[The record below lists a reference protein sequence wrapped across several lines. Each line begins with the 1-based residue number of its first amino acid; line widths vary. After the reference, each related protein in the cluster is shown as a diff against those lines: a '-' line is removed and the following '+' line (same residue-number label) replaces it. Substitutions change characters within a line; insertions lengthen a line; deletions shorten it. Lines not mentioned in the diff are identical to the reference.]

1 MRFEPKTAQE
11 IDEAGLLPAGVY
23 DFEVME
29 AEDTQSKAGNDMAAI
44 AIRIE
49 DSTGRAFKILDWLV
63 ATDGGA
69 YKVRHFAE
77 SVGLIAEYE
86 KGDMPA
92 GLMMH
97 KTGKCKLAVKP
108 AEGQYRAK
116 NTVADYVIDGTDAA
130 FKKTVNQEVG
140 ALKRELLDDE
150 IPF

>member
-11 IDEAGLLPAGVY
+11 IDEAGLLDPGLY

-29 AEDTQSKAGNDMAAI
+29 ATDKESKAGNDMVELAL
-44 AIRIE
+44 RIE
-49 DSTGRAFKILDWLV
+49 DPSGRGFKVLDWLV

-77 SVGLIAEYE
+77 STGLLAEYE

-92 GLMMH
+92 GVMVG
-97 KTGKCKLAVKP
+97 KTGRCKLSIKP

-116 NTVADYVIDGTDAA
+116 NAVADYVGGAVEPVGVKRTD
-130 FKKTVNQEVG
+130 
-140 ALKRELLDDE
+140 LDDSE

>member
-11 IDEAGLLPAGVY
+11 IDEAGLVDPGVY

-29 AEDTQSKAGNDMAAI
+29 AEDTTSKAGNDMVALG
-44 AIRIE
+44 IRIE
-49 DSTGRAFKILDWLV
+49 DGNGRGLKILDWLV

-77 SVGLIAEYE
+77 SVGLLAQYE

-92 GLMMH
+92 GMMIG
-97 KTGKCKLAVKP
+97 KTGRAKIGVKP

-116 NTVADYVIDGTDAA
+116 NTVQDYVAGGA
-130 FKKTVNQEVG
+130 G
-140 ALKRELLDDE
+140 ALSTFAKGGLEDDE
-150 IPF
+150 IPFD

>member
-1 MRFEPKTAQE
+1 MRFEPKTAAE
-11 IDEAGLLPAGVY
+11 IDEAGLLAAGVY

-29 AEDTQSKAGNDMAAI
+29 AEDTTSKAGNDMAAI
-44 AIRIE
+44 VLRIE
-49 DSTGRAFKILDWLV
+49 DSEGRCFKVQDWLV

-77 SVGLIAEYE
+77 ATGLLAEYE

-92 GLMMH
+92 GFMIG
-97 KTGKCKLAVKP
+97 KTGKAKIAVKP

-116 NTVADYVIDGTDAA
+116 NTVADYVLG
-130 FKKTVNQEVG
+130 G
-140 ALKRELLDDE
+140 AVATSSAPKDLDDS

>member
-1 MRFEPKTAQE
+1 MRFEPKTAAE
-11 IDEAGLLPAGVY
+11 IDEAGLLAAGVY

-44 AIRIE
+44 VLRVE
-49 DSTGRAFKILDWLV
+49 DENGRGFKILDWLV

-77 SVGLIAEYE
+77 SVGLLSEYE

-92 GLMMH
+92 PMMV
-97 KTGKCKLAVKP
+97 GKVGRAKIAVKP
-108 AEGQYRAK
+108 ADGQYRAK
-116 NTVADYVIDGTDAA
+116 NTVADYVLDSAPSM
-130 FKKTVNQEVG
+130 KS
-140 ALKRELLDDE
+140 KRDDIDDE

>member
-11 IDEAGLLPAGVY
+11 IDEAGLLTAGVY

-44 AIRIE
+44 VIRVE
-49 DSTGRAFKILDWLV
+49 DASGRSFKVQDWLV

-77 SVGLIAEYE
+77 SVGLLAEYE

-92 GLMMH
+92 GFMIG
-97 KTGKCKLAVKP
+97 KTGRAKIAVKP
-108 AEGQYRAK
+108 ADGQYRAK
-116 NTVADYVIDGTDAA
+116 NTVADYVGEAA
-130 FKKTVNQEVG
+130 APVKVSTRDLE
-140 ALKRELLDDE
+140 DSE

>member
-11 IDEAGLLPAGVY
+11 IDESGLLDPGLY

-29 AEDTQSKAGNDMAAI
+29 AEEKTSSKGNDMVAL
-44 AIRIE
+44 AIRVE
-49 DSTGRAFKILDWLV
+49 DNDGRGFKILDWLV
-63 ATDGGA
+63 ATEGGA

-77 SVGLIAEYE
+77 SVGLLAEYE

-92 GLMMH
+92 GVMIG
-97 KTGKCKLAVKP
+97 KTGRCKLGIKP

-116 NTVADYVIDGTDAA
+116 NTVADYVGAA
-130 FKKTVNQEVG
+130 VEGEKV
-140 ALKRELLDDE
+140 RELDDE

>member
-11 IDEAGLLPAGVY
+11 IDEAGLLEAGIY

-29 AEDTQSKAGNDMAAI
+29 AEEKTSSKGNDMVALGL
-44 AIRIE
+44 RIE
-49 DSTGRAFKILDWLV
+49 NNEGRGFKILDWLV

-77 SVGLIAEYE
+77 SVGLLAEYE

-92 GLMMH
+92 GIMIG
-97 KTGKCKLAVKP
+97 KTGRAKIAVKP

-116 NTVADYVIDGTDAA
+116 NTVADYVAGGAEAA
-130 FKKTVNQEVG
+130 PRS
-140 ALKRELLDDE
+140 RELVDDE